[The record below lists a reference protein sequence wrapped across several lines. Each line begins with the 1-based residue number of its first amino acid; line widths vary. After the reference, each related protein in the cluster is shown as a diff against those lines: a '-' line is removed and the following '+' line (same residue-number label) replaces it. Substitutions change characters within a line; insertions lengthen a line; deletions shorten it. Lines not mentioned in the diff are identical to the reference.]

1 MLQFLILV
9 ASAAAAPT
17 VARRLSEF
25 SALYADSCTSALEQM
40 EAIQPASNPT
50 FDAGCKMS
58 AESFEPSTYATLL
71 PECTFDYS
79 AFAGATTCAQYYAAN
94 AAFCSQIASC
104 GDVVVSEDP
113 GSGEPPPS
121 PSPSPTRRSE
131 PSHNHFP
138 RSRARET

>member
-71 PECTFDYS
+71 PECSGALIAVIVVPLLCCCGIVALVVFCVVRQQAPKKRAPAVTV
-79 AFAGATTCAQYYAAN
+79 AAAGGAGKETTQMAVLAN
-94 AAFCSQIASC
+94 SKI
-104 GDVVVSEDP
+104 
-113 GSGEPPPS
+113 
-121 PSPSPTRRSE
+121 
-131 PSHNHFP
+131 
-138 RSRARET
+138 